1 MVVKNRE
8 KRVTGGGRQEID
20 VRQLE
25 GDGRRA
31 TVDRCE
37 GNWSVMGDESV
48 GVEAVFSGICS
59 ISFTCA
65 RVVQGALELVR
76 LRSEAEQE
84 RRAEAKEQRMQSRIY
99 SSYAE
104 SRLS

>member
-1 MVVKNRE
+1 M
-8 KRVTGGGRQEID
+8 TGGREID
-20 VRQLE
+20 VR
-25 GDGRRA
+25 A
-31 TVDRCE
+31 T
-37 GNWSVMGDESV
+37 
-48 GVEAVFSGICS
+48 GVLWVTKVWEWRLFSGICC

>member
-1 MVVKNRE
+1 MSA
-8 KRVTGGGRQEID
+8 TG
-20 VRQLE
+20 
-25 GDGRRA
+25 
-31 TVDRCE
+31 DRCE
-37 GNWSVMGDESV
+37 GNWSVMGDKSV
-48 GVEAVFSGICS
+48 GAEAVFPVFAC

-84 RRAEAKEQRMQSRIY
+84 RRAEAKEQRTQSRIY